1 MARVC
6 KITGKRPLVGNN
18 VSKSNRK
25 TKRRQIPNL
34 QSKRIYVPELG
45 KFVQLKVSVTALK
58 TIDRL
63 LFSMIIFLMFC
74 IISPLIFNIPK
85 ATIYQNFANVI
96 RIPQDLTVLL

>member
-25 TKRRQIPNL
+25 TKRRQLPNL
-34 QSKRIYVPELG
+34 QSNRIFVPELG

-63 LFSMIIFLMFC
+63 GLMPYLKKQGLKLSD
-74 IISPLIFNIPK
+74 I
-85 ATIYQNFANVI
+85 Q
-96 RIPQDLTVLL
+96 

>member
-25 TKRRQIPNL
+25 TKRRQFPNL
-34 QSKRIYVPELG
+34 QSKRIFVPELG

-63 LFSMIIFLMFC
+63 GLMPYLKKQGLKLSD
-74 IISPLIFNIPK
+74 I
-85 ATIYQNFANVI
+85 Q
-96 RIPQDLTVLL
+96 